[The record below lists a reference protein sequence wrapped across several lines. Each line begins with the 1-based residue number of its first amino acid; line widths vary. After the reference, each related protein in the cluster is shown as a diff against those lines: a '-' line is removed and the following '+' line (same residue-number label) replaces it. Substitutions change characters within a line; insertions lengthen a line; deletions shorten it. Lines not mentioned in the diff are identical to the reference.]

1 MDQWSLSLYVLEY
14 KSPLPLEIIFPCYIH
29 FLNRHTLFHEIS
41 IFSSNIHIFV
51 KFSVLAWYNCREE
64 SFRLD
69 ETIDDPFFKSDDVR
83 WCPVIIGFKQ
93 HLSLVRFGQW
103 VGPEIIFWIERHIRT
118 ILAAR
123 MCHQLSQNCHIVLFQ
138 MKFSFKSF
146 YKNKLYFPN
155 KNIINI
161 NSKYHSF

>member
-14 KSPLPLEIIFPCYIH
+14 KSPLPLEIIFSCNIH
-29 FLNRHTLFHEIS
+29 FLNRHTLFLW
-41 IFSSNIHIFV
+41 NIHFFV
-51 KFSVLAWYNCREE
+51 KYPHFC
-64 SFRLD
+64 
-69 ETIDDPFFKSDDVR
+69 ETIDDPFLKSDDVR

-138 MKFSFKSF
+138 KKFSIKSF

-155 KNIINI
+155 KNIIKI

>member
-1 MDQWSLSLYVLEY
+1 M
-14 KSPLPLEIIFPCYIH
+14 IIKFVCSRIQIATSFRIH
-29 FLNRHTLFHEIS
+29 FFHAIFTFWIDIHFFMS